1 MYPIYFLY
9 SISQLIYTALT
20 KLKKSEQWAVAYL
33 QLLEQNFDGH
43 FNTSIVQKVAKF
55 QSIQLHFVANTF
67 SGLFNRTN
75 NPSEIESNMDYF
87 LMTVLY
93 DALIDEDKISD
104 THLNDLFYHPTTAKP
119 SNFNER
125 VLVAI
130 HLKLLDKV
138 NDKKEYWKVIESVHL
153 AQKDSS
159 NQFDKNTSI
168 EQIVDITK
176 RKGGFSLLMCRHYL
190 IDPPHASLDTSWY
203 HLGALIQMTNDL
215 FDTYKDGLS
224 NINTFATKMNSIAEI
239 EALYQAQK
247 QLFYQSIQTLPVNRK
262 TKVIFAIKT
271 AIIPA
276 FGDIAIQQLSKLQ
289 SNDGLLPNLKLVPR
303 AKIIIDMEKPINQL
317 KLISYAYKNGKR
329 WM

>member
-9 SISQLIYTALT
+9 YIIQLIYTALT
-20 KLKKSEQWAVAYL
+20 KLKKLEQWAVNYL
-33 QLLEQNFDGH
+33 RLLEKKYDGH
-43 FNTSIVQKVAKF
+43 FNARIIQKVAKF
-55 QSIQLHFVANTF
+55 QSIQLHFIANTF
-67 SGLFNRTN
+67 SGLFNRKN
-75 NPSEIESNMDYF
+75 NQSEIESNLDYF

-93 DALIDEDKISD
+93 DALIDEEKVSE
-104 THLNDLFYHPTTAKP
+104 THLNDLFYHTSTAIP

-138 NDKKEYWKVIESVHL
+138 NDQNEYWKVIESVHL
-153 AQKDSS
+153 AQKDSFS
-159 NQFDKNTSI
+159 QFDDNTSI
-168 EQIVDITK
+168 EQIVEITK

-190 IDPPHASLDTSWY
+190 IDPPHASIDTCWY
-203 HLGALIQMTNDL
+203 QLGILIQMTNDL

-224 NINTFATKMNSIAEI
+224 NINTFATKMNSIAAI
-239 EALYQAQK
+239 EGLYKAQK
-247 QLFYQSIQTLPVNRK
+247 QLFYQSINDLPVNRK

-289 SNDGLLPNLKLVPR
+289 DHKGQLPNLKQVER
-303 AKIIIDMEKPINQL
+303 AKLIIDMEQPINQL
-317 KLISYAYKNGKR
+317 KLISFAYKNGKR